1 MTNRKLP
8 VVWFTGLSGSGK
20 TTISKMLFQ
29 YFLALNFRSTI
40 LDGDI
45 IRTGLSKDLGFSQKD
60 RSENIRRVCEVSK
73 ILLESGVAPICSF
86 ITPLQKDRDF
96 CKEILNECHFIQVY
110 CQCSLTE
117 CERRDPKGLYKKAR
131 NKEIQEFTGID
142 SVYEEPLFSDLVLH
156 TEFESENDSLNRLCS
171 LLRDKDIF

>member
-20 TTISKMLFQ
+20 TTISKMLFNH
-29 YFLALNFRSTI
+29 FLAINLHSTI

-60 RSENIRRVCEVSK
+60 RTENIRRVCEVSK
-73 ILLESGVAPICSF
+73 ILLESGIAPICSF

-96 CKEILNECHFIQVY
+96 CKEILNEYQFIQVY
-110 CQCSLTE
+110 CQCSLIE
-117 CERRDPKGLYKKAR
+117 CERRDPKGLYKRAR
-131 NKEIQEFTGID
+131 NKEIKQFTGID
-142 SVYEEPLFSDLVLH
+142 SVYEEPLFPDIVLN
-156 TEFESENDSLNRLCS
+156 TESESEKDSLKRLCS
-171 LLRDKDIF
+171 FLKDKGIS